1 MRIPYQCSLF
11 DPLPI
16 TNQDEASPSL
26 GVNTQG
32 DGCSEYVVYVD
43 ESGDHSLQSIDA
55 SFPVFVLAF
64 CVFHKKHYSERIL
77 PAVAAIKFRYFGHD
91 NVVLHEAEIRKQ
103 TGPFVILTNR
113 SLRHQFLTE
122 LNQIVEESNFILM
135 ACVVDKNSLSK
146 SLNAS
151 NPYHLALEDCLLAL
165 HSFLR
170 EKKQEQLRTH
180 VLVECR
186 GKKEDRELEL
196 EFRRICD
203 GKNALNQPL
212 QLEVI
217 FADKKTNST
226 GLQLVDLVARPIAL
240 SRIRPEQ
247 TNRAF
252 EVLKKKFFCADG
264 RKHVGSNYE
273 GVGLLI
279 QPPQKAKSP
288 GEPTEAM
295 TPTRNP
301 QSI

>member
-1 MRIPYQCSLF
+1 MKAPYQHLLF
-11 DPLPI
+11 DPPI
-16 TNQDEASPSL
+16 TSQVEATPPS

-32 DGCSEYVVYVD
+32 EGCSDYVVYVD

-55 SFPVFVLAF
+55 GFPVFVLAF

-77 PAVAAIKFRYFGHD
+77 PAIAAIKFRYFGHD
-91 NVVLHEAEIRKQ
+91 NIVLHEAEIRKQ
-103 TGPFVILTNR
+103 IGPFVVLTNR
-113 SLRHQFLTE
+113 SLREQFLIE
-122 LNQIVEESNFILM
+122 LDQIVEESNFILM
-135 ACVVDKNSLSK
+135 ACVVDKQSLSK
-146 SLNAS
+146 TLNAT

-165 HSFLR
+165 HGFLS

-180 VLVECR
+180 VVVECR

-203 GKNALNQPL
+203 GKNSINQPL
-212 QLEVI
+212 PFEVI

-226 GLQLVDLVARPIAL
+226 GLQLVDLVARPIAV
-240 SRIRPEQ
+240 SYIRPEQ
-247 TNRAF
+247 ANRAF
-252 EVLKKKFFCADG
+252 EVLKKKFYGADG
-264 RKHVGSNYE
+264 REHVGSNYE

-279 QPPQKAKSP
+279 QPPKKAKSP

-301 QSI
+301 RSI

>member
-1 MRIPYQCSLF
+1 MRIPYQYSFF

-16 TNQDEASPSL
+16 TNQDAASPPL